1 MPPLALL
8 GTLLIAAVG
17 LATIRIEEPVVV
29 LGGPPGWPGAVPGG
43 GIALVAVWAWLT
55 LRVTVVGPVRRLR
68 RSVLGDPAGV
78 GCAAPSSETSTG
90 F

>member
-1 MPPLALL
+1 MPQSASAEFPPPHFPSGVAVPPLALL

-43 GIALVAVWAWLT
+43 ASPWWPCG
-55 LRVTVVGPVRRLR
+55 
-68 RSVLGDPAGV
+68 LG
-78 GCAAPSSETSTG
+78 
-90 F
+90 